1 VGRDL
6 ATMRSALFVPA
17 IRPERF
23 GRAAESS
30 ADAIILDLEDAVAP
44 SDKGAARGYA
54 RSWLEAGQRPL
65 VRVNARETIWHEDDL
80 GMVAQ
85 YGCPVMVPK
94 VECAADIAA
103 VRRILPDGAQIV
115 ALIESASAVINA
127 AEICRAPGVVRAAF
141 GSFDLGAEIGVDP
154 GNNEALLFARSAL
167 VLASAAARIAP
178 PLDGVTG
185 DIHDADGLGE
195 DVRRAH
201 GLGFGGKLCI
211 HPVQVER
218 VNLGFT
224 SSEGEII
231 WAAGVLNAANN
242 NAGVLVL
249 DGKMIDAPVIA
260 RARRIIALSD

>member
-1 VGRDL
+1 MGRDL

-17 IRPERF
+17 VRPERF
-23 GRAAESS
+23 GRAAESG

-44 SDKGAARGYA
+44 SEKGAAREYA
-54 RSWLEAGQRPL
+54 RSWLEAGRRSL
-65 VRVNARETIWHEDDL
+65 VRVNARETIWHEADL

-103 VRRILPDGAQIV
+103 VRQILPDGTQMV
-115 ALIESASAVINA
+115 ALIESSSAVMNA
-127 AEICRAPGVVRAAF
+127 AEICREPGVVRAAF

-154 GNNEALLFARSAL
+154 GNHEALLFARSAL

-185 DIHDADGLGE
+185 DIQDADGLVE
-195 DVRRAH
+195 DVRCAH
-201 GLGFGGKLCI
+201 RLGFGGKLCI

-218 VNLGFT
+218 VNFGFNP
-224 SSEGEII
+224 SEIEIN
-231 WAAGVLNAANN
+231 WAAEILNAANDN
-242 NAGVLVL
+242 VGVLVL